1 MDLDAIFSKT
11 IMIRLTEDQ
20 DAFVSTV
27 RYGPLIRRSKSWPVT
42 SPEEAVWGSRL
53 SDPSGSEEYYEE

>member
-42 SPEEAVWGSRL
+42 SPEEAVRGSRL
-53 SDPSGSEEYYEE
+53 SDRSSSEEYYEE